1 MDGARGTKPMPQLPS
16 PGVDLGGD
24 LLARIGAFAT
34 QLAAAR
40 EREEVGRRRTLRG
53 DGQEFVGYRPYRP
66 GEDLRRFDW
75 ELLARLDRP
84 YVRVH
89 RSEARE
95 DWWVAVDASASMG
108 VGRPGKLQ
116 SVAEA
121 AAASIAVG
129 LRLGAKIT
137 LVCSGGESARRPV
150 HLTRTAE
157 LGRGL
162 ASLESLRATGR
173 GGLEDLV
180 ANRALRAGA
189 RGCGRLL
196 LFGDLLDVDPA
207 DVLRL
212 LGGRRRLHLGQVLAP
227 EEWDPAAVGDGDNAS
242 AGASAFVD
250 PESGLRRRAGQ
261 DLVRG
266 LDGYERSLEA
276 FVGRW
281 SELAAAHGMRHRVW
295 SSADAFERFLPDLL
309 R

>member
-1 MDGARGTKPMPQLPS
+1 MNGSPERREVPPLPS
-16 PGVDLGGD
+16 PGVELPGSF
-24 LLARIGAFAT
+24 LSRIGAFAT

-40 EREEVGRRRTLRG
+40 EREEVGRRRTLQG

-75 ELLARLDRP
+75 DLLARLDRP

-116 SVAEA
+116 SAAEA
-121 AAASIAVG
+121 AGASIAVG
-129 LRLGAKIT
+129 LRLGARIT
-137 LVCSGGESARRPV
+137 LVSSGGEATARPV
-150 HLTRTAE
+150 QLTRTAE

-162 ASLESLRATGR
+162 TALGAMSAGGR

-180 ANRALRAGA
+180 ASRGHRAGA

-196 LFGDLLDVDPA
+196 LFGDFIDVDPA

-227 EEWDPAAVGDGDNAS
+227 EEWNPAIAGLGSDGADS
-242 AGASAFVD
+242 FVD
-250 PESGLRRRAGQ
+250 PESGARRRAGD
-261 DLVRG
+261 DLPRG
-266 LDGYERSLEA
+266 LERYEQSLEA
-276 FVGRW
+276 FIERW
-281 SELAAAHGMRHRVW
+281 SDLAAAHGISPRAW
-295 SSADAFERFLPDLL
+295 SSADAFEGFLPDLL

>member
-1 MDGARGTKPMPQLPS
+1 MDGSPARREVPPLPS
-16 PGVDLGGD
+16 PAVELPGSFLS
-24 LLARIGAFAT
+24 RIGSFAT

-40 EREEVGRRRTLRG
+40 EREEVGRRRTLQG

-75 ELLARLDRP
+75 DLFARLDRP

-116 SVAEA
+116 SAAEA
-121 AAASIAVG
+121 AGASIAVG
-129 LRLGAKIT
+129 LRLGARIT
-137 LVCSGGESARRPV
+137 LVSSGGEVTPLPV
-150 HLTRTAE
+150 QLARTAE

-162 ASLESLRATGR
+162 AALGSLSAGGR

-180 ANRALRAGA
+180 TNRGHRAGA

-196 LFGDLLDVDPA
+196 LFGDFIDVDPA

-227 EEWDPAAVGDGDNAS
+227 EEWNPAIAGLGRDGADS
-242 AGASAFVD
+242 FVD
-250 PESGLRRRAGQ
+250 PESGDRRRAGD
-261 DLVRG
+261 DLRRG
-266 LDGYERSLEA
+266 LERYEQSLEA
-276 FVGRW
+276 LIERW
-281 SELAAAHGMRHRVW
+281 SGLAAAHGISHRAW
-295 SSADAFERFLPDLL
+295 SSSDAFESFLPDLL

>member
-1 MDGARGTKPMPQLPS
+1 MGGAPGPRELPSVPS
-16 PGVDLGGD
+16 PGVEFSAD
-24 LLARIGAFAT
+24 LLPRLGAFTT

-75 ELLARLDRP
+75 DLLARLDRP

-95 DWWVAVDASASMG
+95 DWWIAVDSSASMG

-116 SVAEA
+116 SAAEA
-121 AAASIAVG
+121 AAATIAAG
-129 LRLGAKIT
+129 LRLGARIT
-137 LVCSGGESARRPV
+137 LVSSDGEAERRPV
-150 HLTRTAE
+150 QLSRISD

-162 ASLESLRATGR
+162 AALGAMTAEGR
-173 GGLEDLV
+173 GGLEALV
-180 ANRALRAGA
+180 LSQRHRAAA
-189 RGCGRLL
+189 RGCGRAL

-227 EEWDPAAVGDGDNAS
+227 EEWDPSAMDEGGSLGAHAFIDPELGLKRS
-242 AGASAFVD
+242 AGAD
-250 PESGLRRRAGQ
+250 PRRA
-261 DLVRG
+261 LEA
-266 LDGYERSLEA
+266 YEQSLEG
-276 FVGRW
+276 FLGRW
-281 SELAAAHGMRHRVW
+281 SELAAAHGISHRVW
-295 SSADAFERFLPDLL
+295 SSAEPFERFLPDLL

>member
-1 MDGARGTKPMPQLPS
+1 MVGVRSSGEVPPLPS
-16 PGVDLGGD
+16 PGVEFQADF
-24 LLARIGAFAT
+24 LARIGAFAT

-40 EREEVGRRRTLRG
+40 EREEVGRRRTLEG

-75 ELLARLDRP
+75 DLLARLDRP

-95 DWWVAVDASASMG
+95 DWWIAVDASASMG
-108 VGRPGKLQ
+108 VGWPGKLQ
-116 SVAEA
+116 SAAEA

-137 LVCSGGESARRPV
+137 LVLSGGGDPIRPV
-150 HLTRTAE
+150 HLTRTAD
-157 LGRGL
+157 LGRAL
-162 ASLESLRATGR
+162 AALAAVRAGGA

-180 ANRALRAGA
+180 SHHGSRAEA
-189 RGCGRLL
+189 RGCGRLIL
-196 LFGDLLDVDPA
+196 LGDFLDVDPA

-212 LGGRRRLHLGQVLAP
+212 LGGRRRTHLGQVLAP
-227 EEWDPAAVGDGDNAS
+227 EEWDPAAGDGGDP
-242 AGASAFVD
+242 GAAEFVD
-250 PESGLRRRAGQ
+250 PESGARGRAGS
-261 DLVRG
+261 DPRRG
-266 LDGYERSLEA
+266 LDRYEQSLDGFIA
-276 FVGRW
+276 RW
-281 SELAAAHGMRHRVW
+281 SDLAAAHGISHRAW